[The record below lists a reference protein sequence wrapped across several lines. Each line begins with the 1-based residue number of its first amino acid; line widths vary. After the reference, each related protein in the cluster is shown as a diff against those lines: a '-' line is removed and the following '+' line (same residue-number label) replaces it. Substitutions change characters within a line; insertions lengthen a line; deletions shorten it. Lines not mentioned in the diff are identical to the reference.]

1 VTWAFE
7 FEDQPYFAGFRDLAT
22 NGIDKPVLNLFRM
35 FGLME
40 GDRVRAESSGAI
52 SLENMVEKGA
62 KDAADVNAVA
72 TERERLISVL
82 AWNYHDDN
90 VEAPAAQVA
99 MAIRGIPAGVSRV
112 LVRRYC
118 VDRSHSNSYTAWKA
132 MGSPQRPTVEEYAS
146 LEKADQLEIAGSP
159 EWVDAKGGRIEMK
172 FGLARQAV
180 TLVQVSW
187 EN

>member
-1 VTWAFE
+1 
-7 FEDQPYFAGFRDLAT
+7 
-22 NGIDKPVLNLFRM
+22 M
-35 FGLME
+35 
-40 GDRVRAESSGAI
+40 
-52 SLENMVEKGA
+52 
-62 KDAADVNAVA
+62 
-72 TERERLISVL
+72 L

-90 VEAPAAQVA
+90 VDAPAAQVA

-132 MGSPQRPTVEEYAS
+132 MGSPQKPTAEEYAS
-146 LEKADQLEIAGSP
+146 LEKAGQLEAGSP

-172 FGLARQAV
+172 FGLSRQAV